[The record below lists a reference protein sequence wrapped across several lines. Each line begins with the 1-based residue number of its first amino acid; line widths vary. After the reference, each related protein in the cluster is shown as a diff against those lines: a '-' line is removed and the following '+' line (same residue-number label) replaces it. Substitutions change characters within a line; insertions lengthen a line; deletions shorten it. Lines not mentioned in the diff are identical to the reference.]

1 MLVRLTVAKRFLK
14 DNFLYRKARIYDVPE
29 DMGMTLCSLMQKDMP
44 QFAIIDPANVGK
56 IPVVSLQIEDYV
68 PDTPVVPQNVSV
80 AGEAKTEKQVSPKK
94 AKTAKKSTAKKKSP
108 KLKKPTAKTEKSSN
122 VVQV

>member
-1 MLVRLTVAKRFLK
+1 MLVRLTIAKRFLK

-44 QFAIIDPANVGK
+44 QFAIIDPDNVGK

-68 PDTPVVPQNVSV
+68 PDAPVVPQQVSV
-80 AGEAKTEKQVSPKK
+80 SGEAKTEKQVSPKK

>member
-68 PDTPVVPQNVSV
+68 PDAPVVPQNVSV